1 MEKNISAQ
9 RILRELGAIAFAR
22 ATELLT
28 VKDGALTV
36 GDTAELSEELQ
47 CAVAAV
53 EKSPGG
59 IKVKFYDKLKALEL
73 LGKHLG
79 MFAGTGQEVEDNNLL
94 EAILRA
100 TGEEETDDLQPI
112 QHQAAD
118 GDQLVEPAEF
128 AEF

>member
-1 MEKNISAQ
+1 MELTTQ
-9 RILRELGAIAFAR
+9 RVVQELWAIAFAQVTDILEIR
-22 ATELLT
+22 EGET
-28 VKDGALTV
+28 VLKDQA
-36 GDTAELSEELQ
+36 D
-47 CAVAAV
+47 CAAIANL
-53 EKSPGG
+53 EASPKGV
-59 IKVKFYDKLKALEL
+59 KVKFYDKLKALEL

-79 MFAGTGQEVEDNNLL
+79 MFAGTGAEVEDNNLL